1 MRNTRRESLRSSR
14 RQHTSTRTLPAVL
27 CVAAVAVTACGDG
40 GGDDEDVT
48 LRMTWWGADYR
59 NQTTAEMIEI
69 CEAEAGVTISGDYTD
84 WDGYWDQLGTQTG
97 GGDAP
102 DIMQMDDTYLREYA
116 DRGTLLD
123 LSDVDVSAM
132 DEDSVAN
139 GQTEDGQ
146 VGITTGVNAMAFLA
160 NPEVFEEAGVEI
172 PDDTSWTWEDYRELV
187 IDLTEGLPEGWYGD
201 YGPPQEADFQVW
213 MRQQGSH
220 LTTDEGELAF
230 EEADLEEYFEFQLDL
245 IDQGGYPGAALMQ
258 EEQGVLPGESSFELG
273 EQALARWWSNQMP
286 GAADQAGVEMELLRF
301 PSQTGD
307 AEEHGLWYKSTM
319 LWSASASTDH
329 PEEAQQVIDCLV
341 NNQEAGAAQG
351 MDRGLPANED
361 VREGVVAD
369 LEGSDLTVAE
379 WMEEIGPEVD
389 AQAPEPVPAM
399 GASAFQ
405 DILQRYS
412 EEVYFERVTP
422 AEGAQGAVR
431 EATEA
436 IGE

>member
-1 MRNTRRESLRSSR
+1 MNNTRSKYAG
-14 RQHTSTRTLPAVL
+14 TRALTAALA
-27 CVAAVAVTACGDG
+27 ATAVAVTACGQ
-40 GGDDEDVT
+40 GGDGDEDVS

-59 NQTTAEMIEI
+59 NEVTAEMIEI
-69 CEAEAGVTISGDYTD
+69 CEAETGVTISGDYTD

-123 LSDVDVSAM
+123 LDAVDVSAM

-160 NPEVFEEAGVEI
+160 NPEVFEETDVEI
-172 PDDTSWTWEDYRELV
+172 PDDTTWTWGDYEDLLIELS
-187 IDLTEGLPEGWYGD
+187 EELPDGWYGD

-213 MRQQGSH
+213 VRQQGSH
-220 LTTDEGELAF
+220 LTTDDGDLGFDETA
-230 EEADLEEYFEFQLDL
+230 LEEYFEFQLDL
-245 IDQGGYPGAALMQ
+245 IDQGGYPTAALMQ
-258 EEQGVLPGESSFELG
+258 EEQGVLPGESSFEMG

-286 GAADQAGVEMELLRF
+286 GAADEAGVEMELLRF
-301 PSQTGD
+301 PTQAGD
-307 AEEHGLWYKSTM
+307 AEDSGLWYKSTM
-319 LWSASASTDH
+319 LWSASSSTDH

-341 NNQEAGAAQG
+341 NNEEAGRAQA
-351 MDRGLPANED
+351 MDRGLPANEE
-361 VREGVVAD
+361 VREAVVAD
-369 LEGSDLTVAE
+369 LEGNDLRVAE
-379 WMEEIGPEVD
+379 WLEEIEPEIQ
-389 AQAPEPVPAM
+389 AQEPEPVPSM
-399 GASAFQ
+399 GASSLQ

-412 EEVYFERVTP
+412 EEVYFERMTP
-422 AEGAQGAVR
+422 AEGAEGVVR
-431 EATEA
+431 EATDA